1 MLSIKQGFRNIK
13 EDYVDG
19 SHWILK
25 SVAAFVLVYVLIA
38 MVLGFYWNSEPDV
51 LPPSNNQAVT
61 GAATTTALLNVATTL
76 LDKPGGYLS
85 NDVSLPGVWM
95 DNIPNWEY
103 GVLIQVRDL
112 SRAMRKDFSRSQS
125 QSTEDPDLAITEPQF
140 NFDSKSWMLPS
151 SEGEYL
157 TGIDALIRYL
167 ERLSDQQQSQAQFY
181 ARADNLTRWLGDVET
196 RLGSLS
202 QRLSASVGQKRLNTD
217 LAGDASATQSTSAD
231 SELVIKTPWSEIDD
245 VFYEARGA
253 SWALIQLMRAI
264 EVDFKSVLEKKNAL
278 VSLRQIIRELEST
291 QETLWS
297 PMIMNG
303 SGFGLVANHSLVMA
317 SYIARA
323 NAAIIDLRELL
334 TQG

>member
-1 MLSIKQGFRNIK
+1 MLNVKQGLRNIK

-19 SHWILK
+19 SHWVLK
-25 SVAAFVLVYVLIA
+25 VVGALLVVYALMA
-38 MVLGFYWNSEPDV
+38 SVLGFYWNSEPDV
-51 LPPSNNQAVT
+51 SPPPSTQTVT
-61 GAATTTALLNVATTL
+61 GAATTKALLHLANTL

-125 QSTEDPDLAITEPQF
+125 QSTEDMDLAVAEPQF
-140 NFDSKSWMLPS
+140 NFDSTSWMLPS
-151 SEGEYL
+151 SEGEYRTGVKAL
-157 TGIDALIRYL
+157 TRYL
-167 ERLSDQQQSQAQFY
+167 DRLSDQQQSQAQFY

-217 LAGDASATQSTSAD
+217 LAGDAAATQSTSAA
-231 SELVIKTPWSEIDD
+231 SELEIKTPWSEIDD

-253 SWALIQLMRAI
+253 SWALIQLLRAV
-264 EVDFKSVLEKKNAL
+264 EVDFQSVLEKKNAL

-297 PMIMNG
+297 PMVMNG

-323 NAAIIDLRELL
+323 NAGIIDLRGLL